1 MYASPGFSDAR
12 LRELYRHG
20 WQVPSSA
27 SVEVAD
33 LTAAPKVIQVT
44 LTGGCPAQLA
54 MSRGRRLTSQ
64 GPDHVLVTL
73 RGTIRLTQPS
83 TARSFAPEGARQ
95 SRDRWLELHRNEVT
109 DIIPFNEFG
118 NLDDLDFSENSA
130 FEKEAQV
137 LRAPELDDLDE
148 TDNLTV
154 LPLAGPSEVQP
165 SPESVDWRADP
176 YRHELRSRR
185 GEPDL
190 PGRRGQ
196 HRKELTGPARGRVLI
211 GAMAAGAAAAAAHSA
226 THTSH
231 HSRAQTVL
239 TADSSTMN
247 GGPISTSAR
256 GMQMVTVQP
265 AANVAVHNA
274 ELAKGVAFAQERAE
288 REARLQQPLFVM
300 PTKGIFTSGF
310 GYRWGVLHAGIDL
323 ANSIGTPIR
332 AVSDGVVIDAGPTAG
347 YGMWVKLRH
356 ADGTVTLYGHVN
368 STMVRV
374 GQRVMAGDQ
383 IATMGNRGNSTGPHL
398 HFEVLLGGTQRVD
411 PVPWLAKRGLSVG
424 TFAG

>member
-1 MYASPGFSDAR
+1 MTQHTFAR
-12 LRELYRHG
+12 
-20 WQVPSSA
+20 
-27 SVEVAD
+27 
-33 LTAAPKVIQVT
+33 
-44 LTGGCPAQLA
+44 
-54 MSRGRRLTSQ
+54 
-64 GPDHVLVTL
+64 
-73 RGTIRLTQPS
+73 S
-83 TARSFAPEGARQ
+83 TAQGSSWG
-95 SRDRWLELHRNEVT
+95 SRDRRSDLDRNEVT

-118 NLDDLDFSENSA
+118 NLDDLDFSDNTA

-137 LRAPELDDLDE
+137 LRAPELDDLDN
-148 TDNLTV
+148 TDNLRV
-154 LPLAGPSEVQP
+154 LRLAGPSEVEP
-165 SPESVDWRADP
+165 SVGRRIDS
-176 YRHELRSRR
+176 YRYELPRR
-185 GEPDL
+185 PNEADL
-190 PGRRGQ
+190 PARPGQ
-196 HRKELTGPARGRVLI
+196 HRKQLTGPARGRVLI

-226 THTSH
+226 THSSD
-231 HSRAQTVL
+231 HSRTETVL
-239 TADSSTMN
+239 TADAATMN
-247 GGPISTSAR
+247 GGTISTSSR

-265 AANVAVHNA
+265 TTNVAVHNA
-274 ELAKGVAFAQERAE
+274 ELAHGVAFAQERAQ

-368 STMVRV
+368 TTMVSV

-398 HFEVLLGGTQRVD
+398 HFEVLLGGTQRID

>member
-1 MYASPGFSDAR
+1 MTQLSPAR
-12 LRELYRHG
+12 FL
-20 WQVPSSA
+20 
-27 SVEVAD
+27 
-33 LTAAPKVIQVT
+33 APQ
-44 LTGGCPAQLA
+44 
-54 MSRGRRLTSQ
+54 R
-64 GPDHVLVTL
+64 
-73 RGTIRLTQPS
+73 
-83 TARSFAPEGARQ
+83 ARQ
-95 SRDRWLELHRNEVT
+95 SRGSGLSGLELHRNEVT

-118 NLDDLDFSENSA
+118 EIGSFDDLDFSENSP

-154 LPLAGPSEVQP
+154 LPLAGPSEVA
-165 SPESVDWRADP
+165 RRIDP
-176 YRHELRSRR
+176 YRRELRSRR
-185 GEPDL
+185 SEPEL
-190 PGRRGQ
+190 PGRSGQ
-196 HRKELTGPARGRVLI
+196 HRKQPTGPVRGRVLI

-226 THTSH
+226 THTSDH
-231 HSRAQTVL
+231 AHAETVL
-239 TADSSTMN
+239 AADSANMN
-247 GGPISTSAR
+247 GGTTSTSVR
-256 GMQMVTVQP
+256 GMQMVVVQP

-274 ELAKGVAFAQERAE
+274 ELAKGVAFAQERAQ

-323 ANSIGTPIR
+323 ANAIGTPIR

-368 STMVRV
+368 TTLVSV
-374 GQRVMAGDQ
+374 GQRVMAGDE

>member
-1 MYASPGFSDAR
+1 
-12 LRELYRHG
+12 
-20 WQVPSSA
+20 
-27 SVEVAD
+27 
-33 LTAAPKVIQVT
+33 
-44 LTGGCPAQLA
+44 
-54 MSRGRRLTSQ
+54 
-64 GPDHVLVTL
+64 
-73 RGTIRLTQPS
+73 LTQPS
-83 TARSFAPEGARQ
+83 LARSLAPEGARQ
-95 SRDRWLELHRNEVT
+95 SRHRGLDLDRNEVT

-118 NLDDLDFSENSA
+118 NLDDLDFSDNTA
-130 FEKEAQV
+130 FDKEAQV
-137 LRAPELDDLDE
+137 LRAPELDDLDY

-154 LPLAGPSEVQP
+154 LRLAGPSEDETTVLP
-165 SPESVDWRADP
+165 RVDSHRPEPRT
-176 YRHELRSRR
+176 RRSD
-185 GEPDL
+185 PDL
-190 PGRRGQ
+190 PRRRGQ
-196 HRKELTGPARGRVLI
+196 HRKQLTGPARGRVLI

-226 THTSH
+226 TQTSD
-231 HSRAQTVL
+231 HSKAETVL
-239 TADSSTMN
+239 AADATTMN
-247 GGPISTSAR
+247 GGPVSTSAR
-256 GMQMVTVQP
+256 GMQMVAVQP

-274 ELAKGVAFAQERAE
+274 ELAKGVAFAQERAQ

-323 ANSIGTPIR
+323 ANSIGTPIH

-368 STMVRV
+368 TTLVGV

>member
-1 MYASPGFSDAR
+1 M
-12 LRELYRHG
+12 
-20 WQVPSSA
+20 
-27 SVEVAD
+27 
-33 LTAAPKVIQVT
+33 
-44 LTGGCPAQLA
+44 
-54 MSRGRRLTSQ
+54 
-64 GPDHVLVTL
+64 VTL

-83 TARSFAPEGARQ
+83 LARSLSPEGAQQ
-95 SRDRWLELHRNEVT
+95 SRDRRLELDRNEVT

-118 NLDDLDFSENSA
+118 NLDDLDFSDNTA
-130 FEKEAQV
+130 FDKEAQV
-137 LRAPELDDLDE
+137 LRAPELDDLDDS
-148 TDNLTV
+148 DNLTV
-154 LPLAGPSEVQP
+154 LPLAGPSEV
-165 SPESVDWRADP
+165 ETSVLPRVDSHRP
-176 YRHELRSRR
+176 ELRSRR
-185 GEPDL
+185 SDPDL

-196 HRKELTGPARGRVLI
+196 HRKQPTGPARGRVLM
-211 GAMAAGAAAAAAHSA
+211 GAMAAGAAAAATHSA
-226 THTSH
+226 THTSD
-231 HSRAQTVL
+231 HSRAETVL
-239 TADSSTMN
+239 AADTATMN
-247 GGPISTSAR
+247 GAPTSTSAR
-256 GMQMVTVQP
+256 GMQMVAVQP

-274 ELAKGVAFAQERAE
+274 ELAKGVAFAQERAQ

-368 STMVRV
+368 TTMVSV

>member
-1 MYASPGFSDAR
+1 M
-12 LRELYRHG
+12 
-20 WQVPSSA
+20 
-27 SVEVAD
+27 
-33 LTAAPKVIQVT
+33 T
-44 LTGGCPAQLA
+44 QLI
-54 MSRGRRLTSQ
+54 
-64 GPDHVLVTL
+64 P
-73 RGTIRLTQPS
+73 
-83 TARSFAPEGARQ
+83 ARSPAPRRARHY
-95 SRDRWLELHRNEVT
+95 RDREFEHRNEVT

-118 NLDDLDFSENSA
+118 NLDELEFSDNSA
-130 FEKEAQV
+130 FDKESQV
-137 LRAPELDDLDE
+137 LRAPELDDLDD
-148 TDNLTV
+148 TDNLAVQTLVGPTV
-154 LPLAGPSEVQP
+154 VERRQENPA
-165 SPESVDWRADP
+165 RRIDP
-176 YRHELRSRR
+176 HPGAR
-185 GEPDL
+185 G
-190 PGRRGQ
+190 GQ
-196 HRKELTGPARGRVLI
+196 HRKQLTGPTRGRVLI

-226 THTSH
+226 THSSDH
-231 HSRAQTVL
+231 AHSQTVL
-239 TADSSTMN
+239 AADAAGMN
-247 GGPISTSAR
+247 GGAISTSAR

-274 ELAKGVAFAQERAE
+274 ELAKGVAFAQERAQ

-368 STMVRV
+368 TTMVSV
-374 GQRVMAGDQ
+374 GERVMAGDQ

-398 HFEVLLGGTQRVD
+398 HFEVLLGGTQRID
-411 PVPWLAKRGLSVG
+411 PVPWLAQRGLSVG

>member
-1 MYASPGFSDAR
+1 VQG
-12 LRELYRHG
+12 EL
-20 WQVPSSA
+20 SA
-27 SVEVAD
+27 SRGS
-33 LTAAPKVIQVT
+33 LSAP
-44 LTGGCPAQLA
+44 
-54 MSRGRRLTSQ
+54 S
-64 GPDHVLVTL
+64 
-73 RGTIRLTQPS
+73 
-83 TARSFAPEGARQ
+83 
-95 SRDRWLELHRNEVT
+95 RNEVT

-118 NLDDLDFSENSA
+118 MLEDLDFSTNSH
-130 FEKEAQV
+130 FDKEAQV
-137 LRAPELDDLDE
+137 LRAPELDDLDD
-148 TDNLTV
+148 TDNLV
-154 LPLAGPSEVQP
+154 VMNLAGPSVSQRR
-165 SPESVDWRADP
+165 VDP
-176 YRHELRSRR
+176 LRSDAHR
-185 GEPDL
+185 GNGDAEL
-190 PGRRGQ
+190 MARRGQ
-196 HRKELTGPARGRVLI
+196 HRKQLTGPVRGRVLI

-226 THTSH
+226 TEAPD
-231 HSRAQTVL
+231 HSKAETVL
-239 TADSSTMN
+239 ASQAAATN
-247 GGPISTSAR
+247 GGPISTSGS
-256 GMQMVTVQP
+256 GMQMVTVKP

-274 ELAKGVAFAQERAE
+274 ELAHGVAFAQERAQ

-323 ANSIGTPIR
+323 ANSIGTPIH
-332 AVSDGVVIDAGPTAG
+332 AVSDGVVIDSGPTAG

-368 STMVRV
+368 TTLVSV

>member
-1 MYASPGFSDAR
+1 VQG
-12 LRELYRHG
+12 EL
-20 WQVPSSA
+20 SA
-27 SVEVAD
+27 SRE
-33 LTAAPKVIQVT
+33 
-44 LTGGCPAQLA
+44 
-54 MSRGRRLTSQ
+54 RR
-64 GPDHVLVTL
+64 
-73 RGTIRLTQPS
+73 S
-83 TARSFAPEGARQ
+83 T
-95 SRDRWLELHRNEVT
+95 LHRNEVT

-118 NLDDLDFSENSA
+118 KLIDSEFSHNSA

-137 LRAPELDDLDE
+137 LGAPELDDLDD
-148 TDNLTV
+148 TDDLRV
-154 LPLAGPSEVQP
+154 LDLIGPSVTERRI
-165 SPESVDWRADP
+165 SPLERGTNRARSESVSLSGRA
-176 YRHELRSRR
+176 
-185 GEPDL
+185 
-190 PGRRGQ
+190 Q
-196 HRKELTGPARGRVLI
+196 HRKQLTGPTRGRVLI

-226 THTSH
+226 TEAPR
-231 HSRAQTVL
+231 HSKAETVL
-239 TADSSTMN
+239 AAQSAGT
-247 GGPISTSAR
+247 GPISTSGG

-274 ELAKGVAFAQERAE
+274 ELAHGVAFAQERAQ

-323 ANSIGTPIR
+323 ANSIGTPIH

-368 STMVRV
+368 TTMVRV

-398 HFEVLLGGTQRVD
+398 HFEVLLGGSQRTD

>member
-1 MYASPGFSDAR
+1 M
-12 LRELYRHG
+12 
-20 WQVPSSA
+20 
-27 SVEVAD
+27 
-33 LTAAPKVIQVT
+33 
-44 LTGGCPAQLA
+44 
-54 MSRGRRLTSQ
+54 
-64 GPDHVLVTL
+64 VTL

-83 TARSFAPEGARQ
+83 LARSLAPEGARQ
-95 SRDRWLELHRNEVT
+95 SRHRGLELDRNEVT

-118 NLDDLDFSENSA
+118 NLDDLDFSDNTA
-130 FEKEAQV
+130 FDKEAQV
-137 LRAPELDDLDE
+137 LRAPELDDLDN

-154 LPLAGPSEVQP
+154 LPLAGPSEVETTVLP
-165 SPESVDWRADP
+165 RVDSHRP
-176 YRHELRSRR
+176 ELRSRR
-185 GEPDL
+185 SDPDL

-196 HRKELTGPARGRVLI
+196 HRKQPTGPARGRVLI
-211 GAMAAGAAAAAAHSA
+211 GAMAAGAAAAAAHTA

-231 HSRAQTVL
+231 HSRAEMVL
-239 TADSSTMN
+239 AADAATMN
-247 GGPISTSAR
+247 DAPASTSAR
-256 GMQMVTVQP
+256 GMQMVAVQP

-274 ELAKGVAFAQERAE
+274 ELAKGVAFAQERAQ
-288 REARLQQPLFVM
+288 REARLAQPLFVM

-368 STMVRV
+368 TTMVSV
-374 GQRVMAGDQ
+374 GRRVMAGDQ

-411 PVPWLAKRGLSVG
+411 PVPWLAKRGLSIG

>member
-1 MYASPGFSDAR
+1 LAQHTFAR
-12 LRELYRHG
+12 F
-20 WQVPSSA
+20 
-27 SVEVAD
+27 
-33 LTAAPKVIQVT
+33 
-44 LTGGCPAQLA
+44 PAQGGTTGVRGS
-54 MSRGRRLTSQ
+54 SRG
-64 GPDHVLVTL
+64 
-73 RGTIRLTQPS
+73 
-83 TARSFAPEGARQ
+83 
-95 SRDRWLELHRNEVT
+95 SRDRGLDLHRNEVT

-118 NLDDLDFSENSA
+118 NLDDLDFSDNTA
-130 FEKEAQV
+130 FDKEAQV
-137 LRAPELDDLDE
+137 LRAPELDDLDA

-154 LPLAGPSEVQP
+154 LRLAGPREVEP
-165 SPESVDWRADP
+165 TGERRIDS
-176 YRHELRSRR
+176 YRYELPRR
-185 GEPDL
+185 RNEADL
-190 PGRRGQ
+190 PGGRGQ
-196 HRKELTGPARGRVLI
+196 HRKQLTGPARGRVLI

-226 THTSH
+226 TQTSDP
-231 HSRAQTVL
+231 SKAETVL
-239 TADSSTMN
+239 AADATTMN
-247 GGPISTSAR
+247 GGPLNTSAR
-256 GMQMVTVQP
+256 GMQVVTVQP

-274 ELAKGVAFAQERAE
+274 ELAHGVAFAQERAQ

-300 PTKGIFTSGF
+300 PTKGIFTSNF
-310 GYRWGVLHAGIDL
+310 GYRWGVLHAGIDI

-368 STMVRV
+368 TTMVSV

-398 HFEVLLGGTQRVD
+398 HFEVLLGGTQRID